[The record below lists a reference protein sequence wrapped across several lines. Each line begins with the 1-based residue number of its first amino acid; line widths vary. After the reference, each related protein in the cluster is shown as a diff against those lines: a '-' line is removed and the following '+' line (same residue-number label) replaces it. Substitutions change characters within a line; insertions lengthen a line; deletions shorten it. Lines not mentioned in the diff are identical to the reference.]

1 MQWVKTTY
9 SIAAAAAAGVVASA
23 HKYLRGHKGCLITV
37 EGIYCLLGSEATAF
51 ERSHRLFVFNV
62 AL

>member
-1 MQWVKTTY
+1 MCSV
-9 SIAAAAAAGVVASA
+9 SVPAAAGGVASA
-23 HKYLRGHKGCLITV
+23 HKYLSGNTGCLFIV
-37 EGIYCLLGSEATAF
+37 ADIHCLLGSEATAF